1 VYLKALRMR
10 GFKSFPGSVELQF
23 EHGIAV
29 VVGPNGSGKSNIA
42 DALQWA
48 MAVQSPSQLRAPTG
62 LDVLFGGSDSRP
74 PAGVCEVE
82 LVLDNECGTLPLE
95 FGEVSVMRRLDRGGE
110 SEYLVNRAR
119 VRRLDV
125 LELLA
130 DTGLGREMHSVIGQ
144 GRVDEIL
151 TSKPHER
158 RRFVEEAAGL
168 GKYQRRRLR
177 AEAKLARVSSEL
189 ERARDLEREVRA
201 RLRPLQMQATAAERA
216 AKLGGEIAAGR
227 LRLIASDTISE
238 QRRADAARARL
249 SAAHT
254 AQADVDAKLKVIG
267 ERRAKAEAEL
277 TGLAAEQERA
287 TRAYYDFET
296 ARERLSDGARRLEG
310 AAASLGRAH
319 ARRTGLAGRL
329 TADAERFL
337 AEAAEA
343 TEQAEAA
350 AGEAERLA
358 ASDGGELREAAAA
371 AETALTASLD
381 ARRALAE
388 AQGHAGT
395 ARLEADRSAARADEL
410 EARVESLA
418 AAAAEAQAG
427 LTSGAET
434 AGGLEVSAKTL
445 AAELEAAVAAAGE
458 SRTEAERTA
467 TAARAAVAAADEL
480 GHRGQLMNARLD
492 ALRQALDRGEGLTP
506 AVRALKE
513 AGAKLVVA
521 GVEAQPGFERAVAA
535 GLGWRAGAVV
545 AERLTDALSVLAE
558 AGGEVAVVLADTRPP
573 AASLPPAPGARPL
586 IEVVTVRDP
595 VAGRLLEGVW
605 LVDDLAQVDH
615 GVAVTQAGEGIDAD
629 RGELWRTGDAGE
641 AAWLAARAER
651 ERLETEAEGLAAEHA
666 AAVTAAE
673 QAAADAGRAEQADSE
688 TQAALAA
695 VRAREASA
703 SEAAR
708 TAAARRDRLA
718 DELARSESAREAAE
732 KDLASESERRVQ
744 LAGEADRLEAAAAE
758 RGEAAQAADHR
769 HAALELRRRELAD
782 AAARVAAR
790 EAGLRER
797 GERFRRDATRLR
809 SAAERARASAESSG
823 RLAAGAR
830 ALEERG
836 REIGRTLVRLTAAAE
851 LLRAPARAGVAVIE
865 RRSGELAAELQ
876 ACAHDEAG
884 VQTTARSVAATATEI
899 EVELTRST
907 DRIAE
912 LGRRG
917 QEISADLSEDAEPL
931 DEPLPPEERE
941 SVAARMERLERRR
954 ESLGAVNPLAAEEY
968 ETEKRRT
975 GELTEQCADL
985 EKSLR
990 ELRGL
995 IRDLTQTIDRRFA
1008 ETFEQVARNFTE
1020 VIRTLFPG
1028 GSGRLRLTDNEVVSA
1043 APAAAEGEA
1052 EAEATEGE
1060 EELRRPDEPGI
1071 ELEVKPAGK
1080 RIEALSLL
1088 SGGEK
1093 ALTAIAFLFSLLLTK
1108 PSPFYVLDEVEA
1120 ALDDANIE
1128 RFLDLLRAYQER
1140 AQFIVITHQRRT
1152 MEVADLLYGVTMA
1165 GDGESKV
1172 LSRRVAADMDL
1183 RPAG

>member
-1 VYLKALRMR
+1 MHLKALRMR
-10 GFKSFPGSVELQF
+10 GFKSFPGTVELRF
-23 EHGIAV
+23 EPGIAV

-82 LVLDNECGTLPLE
+82 LVLDNRCATLPLE

-110 SEYLVNRAR
+110 SEYMINRAR

-168 GKYQRRRLR
+168 GKYQRRRTR
-177 AEAKLARVSSEL
+177 AEGKLARVSSEL

-201 RLRPLQMQATAAERA
+201 RLRPLQMQATAADRA
-216 AKLGGEIAAGR
+216 ARLGSEIAAGR
-227 LRLIASDTISE
+227 LRLLASDTLGE
-238 QRRADAARARL
+238 QLRADSARTRLEAARA
-249 SAAHT
+249 
-254 AQADVDAKLKVIG
+254 AQAEVDARLAAVG
-267 ERRAKAEAEL
+267 ARRSRAEAEL

-287 TRAYYDFET
+287 SRGYYDFET
-296 ARERLSDGARRLEG
+296 ARERLAAARRRLEQ
-310 AAASLGRAH
+310 AATALGRTQVRA
-319 ARRTGLAGRL
+319 AVQTDRL
-329 TADAERFL
+329 GADAERFA
-337 AEAAEA
+337 AEAAQA
-343 TEQAEAA
+343 SEQAAASLSEADRLA
-350 AGEAERLA
+350 AVDAGEA
-358 ASDGGELREAAAA
+358 REAAAA
-371 AETALTASLD
+371 AEAALSASLD

-395 ARLEADRSAARADEL
+395 ARLEADRSAARAEEL
-410 EARVESLA
+410 RGRLA
-418 AAAAEAQAG
+418 
-427 LTSGAET
+427 
-434 AGGLEVSAKTL
+434 TL
-445 AAELEAAVAAAGE
+445 
-458 SRTEAERTA
+458 TA
-467 TAARAAVAAADEL
+467 TAADAARGLVQATEAAERLQAAAVALQAELDTATAAGERARADADRAADAHRAARATADEL
-480 GHRGQLMNARLD
+480 GHRHQVMRTRLE
-492 ALRQALDRGEGLTP
+492 ALEQALDRGEGLTP
-506 AVRALKE
+506 AVRALKA

-521 GVEAQPGFERAVAA
+521 GVEAQPGYERAVAA

-545 AERLTDALSVLAE
+545 AERLTDALAVLAE

-573 AASLPPAPGARPL
+573 AASLPPAAGARPL
-586 IEVVTVRDP
+586 IEVVTVLDP

-605 LVDDLAQVDH
+605 LVDDLAEVDH
-615 GVAVTQAGEGIDAD
+615 GVAVTRAGEGIDAD

-651 ERLETEAEGLAAEHA
+651 DHLAAQDAAARTEHA
-666 AAVTAAE
+666 AAAE
-673 QAAADAGRAEQADSE
+673 AADRAGSEAQEAGRLDGLA
-688 TQAALAA
+688 QAALADI
-695 VRAREASA
+695 RSRELAA
-703 SEAAR
+703 ADAAR
-708 TAAARRDRLA
+708 TAAAHRDRLA
-718 DELARSESAREAAE
+718 DEGSRCERAREAAE
-732 KDLASESERRVQ
+732 GDLAAEAARGIELER
-744 LAGEADRLEAAAAE
+744 EAVRLEGLAAQ
-758 RGEAAQAADHR
+758 RGEAAQVADQR
-769 HAALELRRRELAD
+769 HAGLDIRRRELAEAVARL
-782 AAARVAAR
+782 AAE

-797 GERFRRDATRLR
+797 ADRFRRDADRLQG
-809 SAAERARASAESSG
+809 AAERAQTASAGSVRTAATAAALELRAQGIGATLARAS
-823 RLAAGAR
+823 
-830 ALEERG
+830 
-836 REIGRTLVRLTAAAE
+836 AAAE
-851 LLRAPARAGVAVIE
+851 LLRIPARSGVEVIE

-876 ACAHDEAG
+876 ACAQEEAG
-884 VQTTARSVAATATEI
+884 VQATARTVTATATEI
-899 EVELTRST
+899 EVDLTRCT

-912 LGRRG
+912 LGRRR
-917 QEISADLSEDAEPL
+917 EELVTELDSSPPDPEEPL
-931 DEPLPPEERE
+931 AADERAA
-941 SVAARMERLERRR
+941 VAARLERLERRR

-968 ETEKRRT
+968 ETEGRRA

-985 EKSLR
+985 ERSLR

-995 IRDLTQTIDRRFA
+995 IRDLTQTIDHRFT
-1008 ETFEQVARNFTE
+1008 ETFDQVAHNFTD

-1028 GSGRLRLTDNEVVSA
+1028 GSGRLRLTHDVVSA
-1043 APAAAEGEA
+1043 APVADDVRTDEA
-1052 EAEATEGE
+1052 P
-1060 EELRRPDEPGI
+1060 RPEEPGI

-1093 ALTAIAFLFSLLLTK
+1093 ALTAIAFLFALLLTK

-1152 MEVADLLYGVTMA
+1152 MEVADVLYGVTMA

-1172 LSRRVAADMDL
+1172 LSRRVPADVEL
-1183 RPAG
+1183 LPASGDA